1 LLEDALDKM
10 LDAGALAPED
20 RDAAATPAWAAVH
33 GLSQLLLG
41 PMAGLRPAE
50 RAALIEAP
58 EPRRAR
64 ADRPGLTVASG

>member
-41 PMAGLRPAE
+41 PMAGLRPA
-50 RAALIEAP
+50 
-58 EPRRAR
+58 
-64 ADRPGLTVASG
+64 